1 MLNKNGFDSKL
12 LLFNNNDFETIS
24 VKIRKLFNRILKK
37 LIKIIFFI
45 DNEDSINFGL
55 IPSSFLAK
63 LIKQSL
69 KSLIFT
75 GRGNEI
81 ISIKQISKI
90 NGCVIWTLH
99 DMWPYSAVEHYINEK
114 YFVKNYVENRNKLN
128 FF

>member
-63 LIKQSL
+63 INKA
-69 KSLIFT
+69 KSEIINLHWL
-75 GRGNEI
+75 GNEI

-99 DMWPYSAVEHYINEK
+99 DMCHTPQ
-114 YFVKNYVENRNKLN
+114 
-128 FF
+128 

>member
-55 IPSSFLAK
+55 ILQVFLQK

-75 GRGNEI
+75 G
-81 ISIKQISKI
+81 
-90 NGCVIWTLH
+90 
-99 DMWPYSAVEHYINEK
+99 
-114 YFVKNYVENRNKLN
+114 
-128 FF
+128 